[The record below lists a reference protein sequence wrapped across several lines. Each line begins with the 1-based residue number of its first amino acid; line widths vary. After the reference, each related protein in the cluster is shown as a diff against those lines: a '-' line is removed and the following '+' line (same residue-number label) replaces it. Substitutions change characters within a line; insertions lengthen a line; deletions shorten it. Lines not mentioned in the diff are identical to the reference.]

1 MASDSI
7 MVTSAAPTPTEDTTS
22 VLNSAR
28 SVISPLVNQETPLLL
43 LLMNQ
48 TTLETTWQNYLH

>member
-1 MASDSI
+1 